1 MLDTN
6 VYDLVVAQPGFT
18 ERLNRAVEAGHVDI
32 VRTRV
37 QENEIARIQSAARRS
52 AMRRIRGRT
61 VPTVSPPPG
70 PWPSDDALIA
80 LTAEVSA
87 DALVTEDKE
96 LRERVQAASNRLDAW
111 SFAQLVEFVD
121 ALPE

>member
-6 VYDLVVAQPGFT
+6 VYDLVVTRSGFT
-18 ERLNRAVEAGHVDI
+18 DRLNRAVEAGHVDV

-37 QENEIARIQSAARRS
+37 QENEIARIQSASRR
-52 AMRRIRGRT
+52 AAIRKIRGRT
-61 VPTVSPPPG
+61 VPTISPPPG
-70 PWPSDDALIA
+70 PWPSDDTLIA

-96 LRERVQAASNRLDAW
+96 LRERVQAASNRLEAW
-111 SFAQLVEFVD
+111 SFAHLVQFID